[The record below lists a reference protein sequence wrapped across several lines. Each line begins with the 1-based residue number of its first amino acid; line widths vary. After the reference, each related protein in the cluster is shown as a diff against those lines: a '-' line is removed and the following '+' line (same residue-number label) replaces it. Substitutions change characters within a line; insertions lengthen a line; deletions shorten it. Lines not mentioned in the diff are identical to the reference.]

1 MIFKEV
7 EEKVFYSWLNCSICL
22 VSVSGLE
29 MGRGASGDL
38 LHREGGQVLE
48 EQANSGGI
56 QGNADN

>member
-1 MIFKEV
+1 M
-7 EEKVFYSWLNCSICL
+7 EEKLFYSWLNYSICL

>member
-1 MIFKEV
+1 
-7 EEKVFYSWLNCSICL
+7 
-22 VSVSGLE
+22 
-29 MGRGASGDL
+29 MGHGASGHL